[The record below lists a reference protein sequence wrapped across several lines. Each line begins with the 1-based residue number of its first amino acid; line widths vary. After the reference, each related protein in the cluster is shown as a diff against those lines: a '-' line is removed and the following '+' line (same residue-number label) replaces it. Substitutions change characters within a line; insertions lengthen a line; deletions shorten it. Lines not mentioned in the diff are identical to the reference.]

1 MIIAC
6 DPIGGLGNQLFQ
18 IFTTIAYGIKYKK
31 QFLFLY
37 QEHTRGGTIRPMYW
51 KNLLKKLQI
60 FTTANSRNSMSN
72 QQLIN
77 LPKIC
82 ENGHHYTELKES
94 SLPAVQL
101 SGYFQSHKY
110 FENYLN
116 TILKMIHFSQIR
128 EQVLQE
134 NSHYFTDKLDTIY
147 ISMHFRIGDYKMLQ
161 NFHPVISYQYYETAL
176 KKMVNQLATPLNDGV
191 ECQQKILKVLY
202 FHELQDTMD
211 VKNIIQHLTNAFAN
225 IEFIPVGTGIEDW
238 KQMIMMTGCD
248 HHIIANST
256 FSWWGAYLNPSDSK
270 IVYYPSVWFGPK
282 LNHLRTDD
290 LFPVGW
296 IKN

>member
-1 MIIAC
+1 MITC
-6 DPIGGLGNQLFQ
+6 DPAGGLGNQLFQ

-31 QFLFLY
+31 KFLFLY
-37 QEHTRGGTIRPMYW
+37 QEYTRGCSIRPMYW
-51 KNLLKKLQI
+51 KNLLKNLQI
-60 FTTANSRNSMSN
+60 FTTAFARNSMTN
-72 QQLIN
+72 QELIS

-94 SLPAVQL
+94 SLPSVQL
-101 SGYFQSHKY
+101 FGYFQSPKY

-116 TILKMIHFSQIR
+116 TILKMIHFSEIR

-134 NSHYFTDKLDTIY
+134 NNHFFTDKSDTIY

-161 NFHPVISYQYYETAL
+161 HYHPIMSYQYYETAL
-176 KKMVNQLATPLNDGV
+176 KKMVNQLAPPLNNGV
-191 ECQQKILKVLY
+191 ECQQKVLKVLY
-202 FHELQDTMD
+202 FNESQDTMD
-211 VKNIIQHLTNAFAN
+211 VKTIIQRLTNTFAN
-225 IEFIPVGTGIEDW
+225 IEFISVGTGIEDW

-270 IVYYPSVWFGPK
+270 IVYYPGVWFGPNLK
-282 LNHLRTDD
+282 HLRTDD

>member
-6 DPIGGLGNQLFQ
+6 DPLGGLGNQLFQ

-31 QFLFLY
+31 KFVFLY
-37 QEHTRGGTIRPMYW
+37 QEHTRGVTIRPMYW
-51 KNLLKKLQI
+51 KNLLQNLRI
-60 FTTANSRNSMSN
+60 FTTVFAKNKITN
-72 QQLIN
+72 QELIN
-77 LPKIC
+77 LPKMC
-82 ENGHHYTELKES
+82 ENGHHYTELLEC

-101 SGYFQSHKY
+101 FGYFQSPKY
-110 FENYLN
+110 FENYLD
-116 TILKMIHFSQIR
+116 TILKLIRFSEIR

-134 NSHYFTDKLDTIY
+134 NTSYFAADKSDTIY

-161 NFHPVISYQYYETAL
+161 QYHPIMKYEYYETAL
-176 KKMVNQLATPLNDGV
+176 QRMVL
-191 ECQQKILKVLY
+191 ECQQKVLKVLY
-202 FHELQDTMD
+202 FYESQDTTD
-211 VKNIIQHLTNAFAN
+211 VKNIIERLTNAFAK
-225 IEFIPVGTGIEDW
+225 IEFISVGISIEDW
-238 KQMIMMTGCD
+238 KQMILMTHCD

-270 IVYYPSVWFGPK
+270 IVYYPGIWFGPN
-282 LNHLRTDD
+282 LTHLRTDD